1 MKNNALYTLAGIL
14 LATGLIALFAFTAM
28 ALWKMYSLESG
39 LLFGGM
45 AATCSSLAITFY
57 LFVGTKL
64 K

>member
-45 AATCSSLAITFY
+45 AATPYFNRN
-57 LFVGTKL
+57 
-64 K
+64 